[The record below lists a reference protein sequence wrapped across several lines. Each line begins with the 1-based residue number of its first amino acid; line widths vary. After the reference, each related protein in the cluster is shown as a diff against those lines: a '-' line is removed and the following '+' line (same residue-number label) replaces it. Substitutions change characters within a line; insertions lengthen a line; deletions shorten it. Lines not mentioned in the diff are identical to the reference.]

1 MKKDNITISAMLLII
16 GLIGVFILGLLTPIL
31 WEWGI
36 VLITVIIYFTVSLL
50 IALNYIYQS
59 FKELNKGRKWE
70 WG

>member
-16 GLIGVFILGLLTPIL
+16 DLIGVFILGLLTPLL

-70 WG
+70 W